1 LNLKTLCRKK
11 RGVLRSFTCHGK
23 RGGFAQFMSCMT
35 SLTTKK
41 GKTNG
46 LLLRCGQSGTLKKLR
61 KYLLSSGLPRYIK
74 LGPYVCSRCDL
85 SKDSV
90 YRDFKVNQFPD
101 KRF

>member
-1 LNLKTLCRKK
+1 MQKAELA
-11 RGVLRSFTCHGK
+11 CHGK

-35 SLTTKK
+35 SPTTKK
-41 GKTNG
+41 GKQMGNCSV
-46 LLLRCGQSGTLKKLR
+46 CGQSGTLKQIPR
-61 KYLLSSGLPRYIK
+61 YLLSSGLPRNIK
-74 LGPYVCSRCDL
+74 FGPYVCSRCDL